1 MMNWEIADKYAT
13 DHSSSFSDELEDML
27 AQTSL
32 HPQAHLASS
41 KLQGQ
46 LLSMI
51 SFMCQP
57 LKVLEIGTFT
67 GFSTICLAKEMPHGS
82 ELHTIELRAADAA
95 IAKSYFDKIE
105 TPAQI
110 ILHIGD
116 AKEIIPTL
124 SRQWD
129 LIFIDADK
137 TGYIDYYELTLP
149 SLNKGGVIMVDNVLF
164 HGKVFETPILGKNA
178 KAIQLFNEHIK
189 NDRRVAQVI
198 LPIRDGISIIRK
210 L

>member
-124 SRQWD
+124 SKQWD

-149 SLNKGGVIMVDNVLF
+149 SLTKGGVVIVDNVLF